1 MTPNTQPSTNP
12 TLIPIPEARRMEFLP
27 KLFGPSLMIIGENS
41 VYTFME
47 NLCSTYHGGF
57 WQFYETEAGVR
68 YMAPDGPQRMKLA
81 WDGNGFEGEVSND
94 AAGII
99 ATLFAL
105 SHMSM
110 AFRGAEH
117 LAEHYHRL
125 LDFAAEHEDSRMIF
139 AAID

>member
-1 MTPNTQPSTNP
+1 MTPNSQTSPNA
-12 TLIPIPEARRMEFLP
+12 TLTPIPEARRMEFLP
-27 KLFGPSLMIIGENS
+27 KLFGTSLMIIGENS

-47 NLCSTYHGGF
+47 QLCSDYNGGF
-57 WQFYETEAGVR
+57 WQFFETDDGVL
-68 YMAPDGPQRMKLA
+68 YMAPDGPARMKLA
-81 WDGNGFEGEVSND
+81 WDGNGFEGEMSND

-110 AFRGAEH
+110 AFRGADQ

-139 AAID
+139 TAID

>member
-1 MTPNTQPSTNP
+1 
-12 TLIPIPEARRMEFLP
+12 
-27 KLFGPSLMIIGENS
+27 
-41 VYTFME
+41 
-47 NLCSTYHGGF
+47 
-57 WQFYETEAGVR
+57 
-68 YMAPDGPQRMKLA
+68 MAPDGPERMKLA
-81 WDGNGFEGEVSND
+81 WDGNGFEGEVSSD

-99 ATLFAL
+99 ATLFTL

-110 AFRGAEH
+110 AFRGADH

>member
-1 MTPNTQPSTNP
+1 VLSW
-12 TLIPIPEARRMEFLP
+12 
-27 KLFGPSLMIIGENS
+27 
-41 VYTFME
+41 
-47 NLCSTYHGGF
+47 LCSQDTQRY
-57 WQFYETEAGVR
+57 AL
-68 YMAPDGPQRMKLA
+68 YMAPDGPERMKLA
-81 WDGNGFEGEVSND
+81 WDGNGFEGEVSSD

-99 ATLFAL
+99 ATLFTL

-110 AFRGAEH
+110 AFRGADH

>member
-1 MTPNTQPSTNP
+1 MWQKTRPQNAS
-12 TLIPIPEARRMEFLP
+12 RYS
-27 KLFGPSLMIIGENS
+27 KPSLLCRPILWTRAGS
-41 VYTFME
+41 PSSGFVLSW
-47 NLCSTYHGGF
+47 LCSQDTQRY
-57 WQFYETEAGVR
+57 AL
-68 YMAPDGPQRMKLA
+68 YMAPDGPERMKLA
-81 WDGNGFEGEVSND
+81 WDGNGFEGEVSSD

-99 ATLFAL
+99 ATLFTL

-110 AFRGAEH
+110 AFRGADH

>member
-1 MTPNTQPSTNP
+1 MTPNTQPSTNA
-12 TLIPIPEARRMEFLP
+12 TTTPIPESGRMEFLP

-41 VYTFME
+41 VYTFMD
-47 NLCSTYHGGF
+47 NLCSDYHGGF
-57 WQFYETEAGVR
+57 WRFYETEDGVL
-68 YMAPDGPQRMKLA
+68 YMAPDGPARMKLA
-81 WDGNGFEGEVSND
+81 WDGNGFEGEVSSD

-125 LDFAAEHEDSRMIF
+125 LDFAAEHEDSRTIF